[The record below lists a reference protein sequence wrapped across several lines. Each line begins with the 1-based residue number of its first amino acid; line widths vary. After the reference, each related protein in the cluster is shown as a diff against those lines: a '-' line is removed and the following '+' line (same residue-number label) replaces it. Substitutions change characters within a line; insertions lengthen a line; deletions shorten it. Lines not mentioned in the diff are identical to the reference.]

1 MKKTKSTPR
10 ATPRRCAVSTG
21 SAPKATA
28 ARLAR
33 AVFACGDDVRGKCK
47 RIQFKL
53 RDWPGDEI
61 SGGGLCETALA
72 DLLYR
77 ELRRKP
83 NTQDQPRG
91 ANTSGKNPTL

>member
-10 ATPRRCAVSTG
+10 ATHRRCAVSTG

-53 RDWPGDEI
+53 RDWPDDEI

-72 DLLYR
+72 YLLYR

-83 NTQDQPRG
+83 NTQVNHG
-91 ANTSGKNPTL
+91 

>member
-10 ATPRRCAVSTG
+10 ATHRRCAVSTG

-53 RDWPGDEI
+53 RDWQDDEI

-72 DLLYR
+72 YLLYR

-83 NTQDQPRG
+83 NGEYEPRPS
-91 ANTSGKNPTL
+91 NTSKLYP

>member
-10 ATPRRCAVSTG
+10 ATHRRCAVSTG

-53 RDWPGDEI
+53 RDWQDDEI

-72 DLLYR
+72 YLLYR

-83 NTQDQPRG
+83 NASDDQRS
-91 ANTSGKNPTL
+91 AERK

>member
-1 MKKTKSTPR
+1 MSTKTEDKPIAHAGADSSP
-10 ATPRRCAVSTG
+10 RCAVSTG

-33 AVFACGDDVRGKCK
+33 AVFACGDDVRGRCK
-47 RIQFKL
+47 RIQFRL
-53 RDWPGDEI
+53 RDWPDDEI

-77 ELRRKP
+77 ELRRKT
-83 NTQDQPRG
+83 NTKITDAEEQ
-91 ANTSGKNPTL
+91 T